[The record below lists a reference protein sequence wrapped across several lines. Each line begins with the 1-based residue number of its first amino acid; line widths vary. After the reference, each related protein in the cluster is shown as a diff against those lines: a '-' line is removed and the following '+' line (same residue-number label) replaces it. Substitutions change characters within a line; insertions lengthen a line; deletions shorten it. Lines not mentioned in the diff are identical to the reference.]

1 MRTAPLAMSR
11 DDFRTIG
18 HELVDRI
25 AELLATLP
33 ERPVTRDESPSEVRR
48 ALGGDRPLPDGGIDG
63 GLALTEAATLLFDH
77 SLFNGH
83 PRFFGY
89 ITSSPAPIGM
99 LGDFLAA
106 AINQN
111 VGAWRLSPL
120 ATEIEAQTV
129 RWIAELIG
137 LPDGTG
143 GLLVSGGNM
152 ANFV

>member
-25 AELLATLP
+25 AEHLETLP

-48 ALGGDRPLPDGGIDG
+48 ALGGDQPLPDAGIDAR
-63 GLALTEAATLLFDH
+63 LTLTEATKLLFHH

-89 ITSSPAPIGM
+89 ITSSPAPLGM

-106 AINQN
+106 AVNQN
-111 VGAWRLSPL
+111 VGAWKLSPV
-120 ATEIEAQTV
+120 ATEIEKQTV
-129 RWIAELIG
+129 R
-137 LPDGTG
+137 DG
-143 GLLVSGGNM
+143 SRN
-152 ANFV
+152 